1 MKLVKVLI
9 RSFVVLV
16 LALAASTAMMAQATG
31 SIVGSVTD
39 RTGAV
44 IPEAKITLTNFAT
57 AETKVAQSGPNGTY
71 QFLQLTP
78 GNYKVAVEKAGFQQF
93 VVQPVEVTVGNA
105 SRTDAA
111 LQVGSANQTVE
122 VTSEAALLNT
132 QTSSL
137 NYSVESKQVEQLPLN
152 GRNPL
157 NLAELSPGVVPQG
170 GSTNANPATSNTQAW
185 GNYQIGGGVA
195 GQSAT
200 FIDGSPINVGFANSA
215 VLIPIQDGVQE
226 FQIST
231 NNVSPEYGRFAGGI
245 INMATKPGGNT
256 FHGSAYDYVRNAA
269 LNANLWFDKH
279 VTPVLPRPVY
289 TQNQYGLNVGG
300 PIRKEKAY
308 FFMGWE
314 QVDLKRATLT
324 NTTVPTPAMLTG
336 DFSAVSAQLYDPTNA
351 TCGANGAGLGSGT
364 QRCAYTVANGY
375 AGYNMLPA
383 AEVNQ
388 AALKLSKML
397 WPSPTNSNNPS
408 TGATNFSSNVANITD
423 SNQWTVRG
431 DDNIGAKNKLFA
443 RFTDWHKNLAG
454 ASAYGN
460 QVFNR
465 SGFGTDQAVL
475 GDTITFTQTLLA
487 DIRASYLRY
496 RFISQPASCC
506 NFNYGNAI
514 GPGWANIQSSVTF
527 PQLPTPN
534 VTGMANFNTIP
545 IQFDTDNVYTLS
557 VAMTKVLGRHT
568 IEFGGEMRKIEW
580 DYAQSNSA
588 GTTFNSPSSQGFTSS
603 SSNSGATGGY
613 GFASWLLGFPTYAQ
627 AAEPASSKGVMF
639 YSGLYVNDSFRM
651 TPKLTINAGLRWER
665 PGSYTETHG
674 RLSALLL
681 NLPQPAVSAALGRT
695 VTGGLGLINSPQ
707 YPHKDWQQQ
716 SLKLFGPRLGFAYS
730 PTSRWVVRG
739 GFGVTYLP
747 STGTFSLGPYVD
759 PLNLATTTI
768 TSSGQTPTIS
778 LTNPFPS
785 GIAAP
790 ISGRVPLSTLQANI
804 DGLLGSGIQ
813 SALPSQPY
821 SYAMQWNAGIQKQLG
836 NSASV
841 NVGYVGSKGNHLPL
855 FSVNEDQLPDQYDI
869 CGTDKTQPQCN
880 GHLLTDV
887 VMNPLSAAN
896 GGPIPTSVPTLG
908 PATVQYGYL
917 LKPYP
922 QYLYMTADAP
932 NIGFTWY
939 QALQVSAEKRF
950 KSGGVLGVAWT
961 FSNLVGTADSLIA
974 YVEASRFNVGGGEGI
989 QDNTNIKGNASN
1001 PGENSRASFQTPN
1014 RVVVSYVYPLP
1025 FGRGKWLLSNANG
1038 LVDKIVGNWTVNG
1051 LSTFQNGFPIAFQDN
1066 NPNALENNY
1075 AEGYAGPVLGAGVTR
1090 PNFVS
1095 GCNPKISGKPSQR
1108 LNGWYNTAC
1117 YTVPGSY
1124 QFGNEPRVDPYIRAQ
1139 GIDNSDFSAAK
1150 DIPFGDHYRLDFRAE
1165 FFNIFNWTQ
1174 FSVPNNQAD
1183 NPASVGKVTAQ
1194 YNQPRLVQISGRF
1207 TF

>member
-1 MKLVKVLI
+1 MKPDKMLYRVLI
-9 RSFVVLV
+9 VLF
-16 LALAASTAMMAQATG
+16 LALTSSTALMAQATG
-31 SIVGSVTD
+31 SIVGNVTD

-44 IPEAKITLTNFAT
+44 IPDAKITLTNLAT
-57 AETKVAQSGPNGTY
+57 NETKVAKSGSNGEH
-71 QFLQLTP
+71 QFLQLIP
-78 GNYKVAVEKAGFQQF
+78 GNYKLTVEKAGFQQF
-93 VVQPVEVTVGNA
+93 VVQPVQVTVGNA
-105 SRTDAA
+105 SRADVA
-111 LQVGSANQTVE
+111 LQIGSETQTIE
-122 VTSEAALLNT
+122 VTSQTALLNT

-137 NYSVESKQVEQLPLN
+137 SYSVESTQVEQLPLN
-152 GRNPL
+152 GRNPF

-170 GSTNANPATSNTQAW
+170 GAMNANPATSNTQAW
-185 GNYQIGGGVA
+185 GNYQIGGGTA
-195 GQSAT
+195 GQSAI
-200 FIDGSPINVGFANSA
+200 FIDGAPINIGFANSA
-215 VLIPIQDGVQE
+215 VLVPVQDSVQE
-226 FQIST
+226 FQVST

-245 INMATKPGGNT
+245 INMATKPGTNA
-256 FHGSAYDYVRNAA
+256 FHGSLYDYIRNSVF
-269 LNANLWFDKH
+269 NANTWFDKH
-279 VTPVLPRPVY
+279 ATPIIPRPVY
-289 TQNQYGLNVGG
+289 TQNQYGADVGG
-300 PIRKEKAY
+300 PVLKDKAY

-314 QVDLKRATLT
+314 GVGLKRATLT
-324 NTTVPTPAMLTG
+324 NTTVPTAAMLTG
-336 DFSAVSAQLYDPTNA
+336 DFSAVSAQLYDPTNV
-351 TCGANGAGLGSGT
+351 TCGTNGIGLHGGNN
-364 QRCAYTVANGY
+364 RCAYTAANGY
-375 AGYNMLPA
+375 AGYNIIPA
-383 AEVNQ
+383 NEINQ
-388 AALKLSKML
+388 AALNLSKQL
-397 WPSPTNSNNPS
+397 WPLPTNTSNPS

-423 SNQWTVRG
+423 SNQWTIRG
-431 DDNIGAKNKLFA
+431 DENVGPKNKLFE
-443 RFTDWHKNLAG
+443 RFTDWHKNLSG

-475 GDTITFTQTLLA
+475 GDTIMFTPTLLA
-487 DIRASYLRY
+487 EVRASYMRY
-496 RFISQPASCC
+496 KFFSRPFTCC
-506 NFNYGNAI
+506 NFNYANSI

-545 IQFDTDNVYTLS
+545 IQYDTDNVYAFS

-568 IEFGGEMRKIEW
+568 IEFGGEMRKFEW
-580 DYAQSNSA
+580 YYAQSNSA
-588 GTTFNSPSSQGFTSS
+588 GTTFNSPSSQGYTSS
-603 SSNSGATGGY
+603 SSSSGATGGY
-613 GFASWLLGFPTYAQ
+613 GFASWLVGFPTYAQ

-681 NLPQPAVSAALGRT
+681 ELPQPAVSAALGRT

-707 YPHKDWQQQ
+707 YPHKNWQQQ
-716 SLKLFGPRLGFAYS
+716 SLKLFSPRVGFAYS
-730 PTSRWVVRG
+730 PTDKWVIRS
-739 GFGVTYLP
+739 GFGITYLP
-747 STGTFSLGPYVD
+747 STSPFSLGPYVN

-768 TSSGQTPTIS
+768 TSTGQTPTIS

-790 ISGRVPLSTLQANI
+790 ITTRVPLSTLQANI

-813 SALPSQPY
+813 SALPVQTYPY
-821 SYAMQWNAGIQKQLG
+821 VMQWNIGFQKQLG
-836 NSASV
+836 SSASV

-855 FSVNEDQLPDQYDI
+855 FSVNEDQLPNQYDI

-880 GHLLTDV
+880 GHLLTDMV
-887 VMNPLSAAN
+887 TNPLSAAN
-896 GGPIPTSVPTLG
+896 GGPIPTTVPTLG
-908 PATVQYGYL
+908 PAQVQYGYL

-932 NIGFTWY
+932 SIGFTWY
-939 QALQVSAEKRF
+939 QALQVSAQQRF

-974 YVEASRFNVGGGEGI
+974 FVEASRFNVGGAEGV
-989 QDNTNIKGNASN
+989 QDNTNIKGNATN

-1014 RVVVSYVYPLP
+1014 RVVVNYVYPLP
-1025 FGRGKWLLSNANG
+1025 FGRGKWLLSNANVV
-1038 LVDKIVGNWTVNG
+1038 VDKIVSNWTVNG
-1051 LSTFQNGFPIAFQDN
+1051 LSTFQAGFPIAFQDN
-1066 NPNALENNY
+1066 NPNALQQNY
-1075 AEGYAGPVLGAGVTR
+1075 AAGYAGPVLGAGVTR
-1090 PNFVS
+1090 PNFVA
-1095 GCNPKISGKPSQR
+1095 GCNPKINAKPSER

-1117 YTVPGSY
+1117 YTVPGAY

-1139 GIDNSDFSAAK
+1139 GIDNTDFSAAK
-1150 DIPFGDHYRLDFRAE
+1150 DIPFADHYRVDFRAE

-1183 NPASVGKVTAQ
+1183 NPASFGKVTAQ
-1194 YNQPRLVQISGRF
+1194 YNQPRLIQFSGRF